1 MKNLIMNLSRLP
13 DEIIFKI
20 MLDVYHSN
28 HSIYVNKLNEEFKEY
43 ILEVDDMGSTIL
55 CRIDGMPLLID
66 D

>member
-20 MLDVYHSN
+20 MIDVYHSN

>member
-1 MKNLIMNLSRLP
+1 MNLSSLP

-20 MLDVYHSN
+20 MKIVYHSN
-28 HSIYVNKLNEEFKEY
+28 HSIYIDKLNQEFKEY
-43 ILEVDDMGSTIL
+43 ILEEEDMGSTIL

>member
-20 MLDVYHSN
+20 MLNVYHSN